1 MPTQRPSPRPTVPSL
16 SAGNFLANIKKQNC
30 DEIVTNPPHCT
41 GLSYQMSWEQQRR
54 IELRRIRVAEGGTVY
69 NKLEEAFYLATELGW
84 TREQFMLA
92 AQNVSKGR
100 EDSEN
105 R

>member
-1 MPTQRPSPRPTVPSL
+1 
-16 SAGNFLANIKKQNC
+16 
-30 DEIVTNPPHCT
+30 
-41 GLSYQMSWEQQRR
+41 MSWEEQRR

>member
-1 MPTQRPSPRPTVPSL
+1 
-16 SAGNFLANIKKQNC
+16 
-30 DEIVTNPPHCT
+30 
-41 GLSYQMSWEQQRR
+41 
-54 IELRRIRVAEGGTVY
+54 VAEGGTVY
-69 NKLEEAFYLATELGW
+69 SKLEEAFYLATELGW

-92 AQNVSKGR
+92 AQNVSKGG

>member
-1 MPTQRPSPRPTVPSL
+1 M
-16 SAGNFLANIKKQNC
+16 
-30 DEIVTNPPHCT
+30 
-41 GLSYQMSWEQQRR
+41 
-54 IELRRIRVAEGGTVY
+54 AEGETVY
-69 NKLEEAFYLATELGW
+69 SKLEEAFYLATQLGW

-100 EDSEN
+100 EDCEN

>member
-1 MPTQRPSPRPTVPSL
+1 
-16 SAGNFLANIKKQNC
+16 
-30 DEIVTNPPHCT
+30 
-41 GLSYQMSWEQQRR
+41 MSWEQQRR
-54 IELRRIRVAEGGTVY
+54 IELRRIRVAEGGTVCS
-69 NKLEEAFYLATELGW
+69 KLEEAFNLAIALGW

-100 EDSEN
+100 EDSET

>member
-1 MPTQRPSPRPTVPSL
+1 
-16 SAGNFLANIKKQNC
+16 
-30 DEIVTNPPHCT
+30 
-41 GLSYQMSWEQQRR
+41 MSWEQQRR

-69 NKLEEAFYLATELGW
+69 SKLEEAFYLAIELGW

-100 EDSEN
+100 EDSET

>member
-1 MPTQRPSPRPTVPSL
+1 MR
-16 SAGNFLANIKKQNC
+16 
-30 DEIVTNPPHCT
+30 VT
-41 GLSYQMSWEQQRR
+41 G
-54 IELRRIRVAEGGTVY
+54 GGTVY
-69 NKLEEAFYLATELGW
+69 SKPEEAFYLATELGW

-92 AQNVSKGR
+92 AQDVSKGR